1 MRQPEGSPESFP
13 SLHDRLT
20 PIMDRRSFLTVIA
33 GSALLAACGGGDQQ
47 TAATTVPAD
56 GLATM
61 RFMAEPSVLTGPD
74 RRIVFGLADL
84 GGGIRVDGTP
94 TIEGMLLLGGLIGQV
109 EMICYAREVA
119 LLPAASPATVK
130 KHFAGSGSAQ
140 KPQIM
145 AACDRR
151 GWAPQD
157 ADAADALAVLDWG
170 VHRWHG
176 RKG

>member
-1 MRQPEGSPESFP
+1 MPVSPPPAILALDIATRFGWAFAEP
-13 SLHDRLT
+13 QAVAAW
-20 PIMDRRSFLTVIA
+20 PI
-33 GSALLAACGGGDQQ
+33 GLLAARGPIEGVSYGSETCGETGG
-47 TAATTVPAD
+47 P
-56 GLATM
+56 
-61 RFMAEPSVLTGPD
+61 RGPKFLKFA
-74 RRIVFGLADL
+74 RWLDL
-84 GGGIRVDGTP
+84 VVTSLRPGVVAVEGAIHHR

-119 LLPAASPATVK
+119 LLPPASPATVK

-170 VHRWHG
+170 VHRWHA